1 MTDIN
6 WNNDF
11 YPMITMSCGRNFRN
25 ITKLNQGQSLSS
37 SFRGSLYDLWL

>member
-11 YPMITMSCGRNFRN
+11 YPMITLSCGRNFRN
-25 ITKLNQGQSLSS
+25 IS
-37 SFRGSLYDLWL
+37 